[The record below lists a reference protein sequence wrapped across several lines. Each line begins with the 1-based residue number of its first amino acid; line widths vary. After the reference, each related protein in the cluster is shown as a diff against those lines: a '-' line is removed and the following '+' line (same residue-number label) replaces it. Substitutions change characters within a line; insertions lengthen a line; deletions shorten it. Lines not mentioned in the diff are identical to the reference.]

1 MTRAAGGPSK
11 GGRARLAPRE
21 GEAVGAIRGASGS
34 EDAVMAAGKFDIKEL
49 ERRMR
54 GAMETLKK
62 EFAGLRTGRASTHL
76 LDPVVVNVYG
86 QRLPINQ
93 VATVS
98 TPDAR
103 TISVQVW
110 DKGQVTAVE
119 KAIREAN
126 LGLNPITEGAVLRLP
141 IPALNAERRQE
152 LVKVAH
158 KYAEQARVAV
168 RNVRREGME
177 LLKKLDKDG
186 QMSEDD
192 HHKNSTKVQELT
204 DRVIKEVD
212 QTLASKEVEIKQV

>member
-1 MTRAAGGPSK
+1 
-11 GGRARLAPRE
+11 
-21 GEAVGAIRGASGS
+21 
-34 EDAVMAAGKFDIKEL
+34 MAAGKFELVEL

-54 GAMETLKK
+54 GSIDTLKK
-62 EFAGLRTGRASTHL
+62 EFGGLRTGRASIHL
-76 LDPVVVNVYG
+76 LDPVVVTVYG
-86 QRLPINQ
+86 ARMPINQ

-110 DKGQVTAVE
+110 DKSQVSAVE

-126 LGLNPITEGAVLRLP
+126 LGLNPVIDGTLMRLP

-158 KYAEQARVAV
+158 KYTEHARVAV
-168 RNVRREGME
+168 RNVRREGMD

-186 QMSEDD
+186 HMSEDD

-204 DRVIKEVD
+204 DKLIKEID
-212 QTLASKEVEIKQV
+212 QALLAKEAEIKQV

>member
-1 MTRAAGGPSK
+1 MASMVVEAGSAALGP
-11 GGRARLAPRE
+11 
-21 GEAVGAIRGASGS
+21 AVAEKR
-34 EDAVMAAGKFDIKEL
+34 VMAAGKFDIQEL

-54 GAMETLKK
+54 GALDSLKK
-62 EFAGLRTGRASTHL
+62 EFAGLRTGRASVHF

-86 QRLPINQ
+86 SRMPINQ

-110 DKGQVTAVE
+110 DRGQVSAVE

-126 LGLNPITEGAVLRLP
+126 LGLNPVVDGALIRLP
-141 IPALNAERRQE
+141 IPALTSERRQE

-158 KYAEQARVAV
+158 KYAEHARVAV
-168 RNVRREGME
+168 RNVRRDGME
-177 LLKKLDKDG
+177 LLKRLDKDG

-192 HHKNSTKVQELT
+192 HHKNSSKVQDLT
-204 DRVIKEVD
+204 DKLVKEVD
-212 QTLASKEVEIKQV
+212 QLLAHKEGEIKQV

>member
-1 MTRAAGGPSK
+1 
-11 GGRARLAPRE
+11 
-21 GEAVGAIRGASGS
+21 
-34 EDAVMAAGKFDIKEL
+34 MAAGKFDLNDL

-54 GAMETLKK
+54 GAIETLKK
-62 EFAGLRTGRASTHL
+62 EFGGLRTGRASIHL

-86 QRLPINQ
+86 ARMPINQ

-110 DKGQVTAVE
+110 DKGQVSAVE

-126 LGLNPITEGAVLRLP
+126 LGLNPVTDGALIRLP

-152 LVKVAH
+152 LVKIAH
-158 KYAEQARVAV
+158 KYAEHARVAV

-186 QMSEDD
+186 HMSEDD
-192 HHKNSTKVQELT
+192 HHKNSAKVQELT
-204 DRVIKEVD
+204 DKLVKEVD
-212 QTLASKEVEIKQV
+212 QALTAKEAEIKQV

>member
-1 MTRAAGGPSK
+1 
-11 GGRARLAPRE
+11 
-21 GEAVGAIRGASGS
+21 
-34 EDAVMAAGKFDIKEL
+34 MAADKFDIKEL

-54 GAMETLKK
+54 GAMDTLKK

-110 DKGQVTAVE
+110 DRGQVTAVE

-126 LGLNPITEGAVLRLP
+126 LGLNPVTEGALIRLP

-158 KYAEQARVAV
+158 KYAEHARVAV
-168 RNVRREGME
+168 RNVRRDGMD
-177 LLKKLDKDG
+177 LLKRLERDGHISEDEHHQKNDEVQKMTDATITEIDEALHHKDG
-186 QMSEDD
+186 
-192 HHKNSTKVQELT
+192 
-204 DRVIKEVD
+204 
-212 QTLASKEVEIKQV
+212 EIMQV

>member
-1 MTRAAGGPSK
+1 
-11 GGRARLAPRE
+11 
-21 GEAVGAIRGASGS
+21 
-34 EDAVMAAGKFDIKEL
+34 MAAGKFDLTEL
-49 ERRMR
+49 DRRMR
-54 GAMETLKK
+54 GSIETLKK
-62 EFAGLRTGRASTHL
+62 EFGGLRTGRASIHL

-86 QRLPINQ
+86 ARMPLNQ

-110 DKGQVTAVE
+110 DKGQVSAVE

-126 LGLNPITEGAVLRLP
+126 LGLNPVIDGSLMRLP

-158 KYAEQARVAV
+158 KYTEHAKVAV
-168 RNVRREGME
+168 RNVRREGMD

-186 QMSEDD
+186 HMSEDD
-192 HHKNSTKVQELT
+192 HHKNSAKVQELT
-204 DRVIKEVD
+204 DRLIKDID
-212 QTLASKEVEIKQV
+212 QTLVAKEAEIKQV

>member
-1 MTRAAGGPSK
+1 MP
-11 GGRARLAPRE
+11 
-21 GEAVGAIRGASGS
+21 
-34 EDAVMAAGKFDIKEL
+34 AGKFDLKEL

-54 GAMETLKK
+54 GAIDTLKK
-62 EFAGLRTGRASTHL
+62 EFGGLRTGRASAQL
-76 LDPVVVNVYG
+76 LEPVVVNVYG
-86 QRLPINQ
+86 ARMPINQ

-110 DKGQVTAVE
+110 DKSQVGAVE

-168 RNVRREGME
+168 RNVRREGMD
-177 LLKKLDKDG
+177 LLKRLDKDG

-192 HHKNSTKVQELT
+192 HHKNSSKVQELT
-204 DRVIKEVD
+204 DRLIKEID
-212 QTLASKEVEIKQV
+212 QTLAGKEVEIKQV